1 MYWCFGFTHLCPSLE
16 PKMESKDNF
25 AEERKM
31 ADAGVCIGMH
41 VCVDPGDLYILCS
54 HTLLLQKYERSN
66 N

>member
-1 MYWCFGFTHLCPSLE
+1 
-16 PKMESKDNF
+16 MESKDNF

-41 VCVDPGDLYILCS
+41 VCVDPGDLCILCS
-54 HTLLLQKYERSN
+54 HTLLLQKHERSN